1 MLILFSSEKALTLLK
16 RSAIIKSSKRARGG
30 KPGRR
35 RKKMKYTISYGMFR
49 GEIKSMTIE
58 ANSEEEAE
66 KKYRELTGDE
76 EVIAVFE
83 QE

>member
-1 MLILFSSEKALTLLK
+1 MLTLTTV
-16 RSAIIKSSKRARGG
+16 SDIIKSSKRARGG
-30 KPGRR
+30 KPGQGRE
-35 RKKMKYTISYGMFR
+35 KMKYTISYGMFQ
-49 GEIKSMTIE
+49 GEIKSTTIE

>member
-1 MLILFSSEKALTLLK
+1 MTQITEWVEA
-16 RSAIIKSSKRARGG
+16 A
-30 KPGRR
+30 KPRR
-35 RKKMKYTISYGMFR
+35 RRNKMKYTISYGMFR

-66 KKYRELTGDE
+66 KMYRELTGDN

-83 QE
+83 EE

>member
-1 MLILFSSEKALTLLK
+1 
-16 RSAIIKSSKRARGG
+16 
-30 KPGRR
+30 
-35 RKKMKYTISYGMFR
+35 MKYTISYGMFQ
-49 GEIKSMTIE
+49 GEIKSTTIE

>member
-1 MLILFSSEKALTLLK
+1 
-16 RSAIIKSSKRARGG
+16 
-30 KPGRR
+30 
-35 RKKMKYTISYGMFR
+35 MKYTISYGMFR
-49 GEIKSMTIE
+49 VEIKSMTIE

>member
-1 MLILFSSEKALTLLK
+1 MAIKA
-16 RSAIIKSSKRARGG
+16 
-30 KPGRR
+30 GRR